1 MVRSEYTF
9 LEFLN
14 DFGMEQ
20 LVGEPTRNNN
30 LLDLILSTEPSII
43 TNVTTVPGIS
53 DHEAVI
59 FQLKICVEKY
69 IDATKSL
76 SVS

>member
-1 MVRSEYTF
+1 MNTLF
-9 LEFLN
+9 LELLN
-14 DFGMEQ
+14 DFSMEQ

-53 DHEAVI
+53 DHKGAQTNNGFWYSI
-59 FQLKICVEKY
+59 IL
-69 IDATKSL
+69 
-76 SVS
+76 